1 MKKEINGKQPIK
13 GSLGSERTQSAMLF
27 NSVMILTMIAAAA
40 ATNEKCCIYADPLD
54 DITPDKAL
62 TMGNPP
68 SAASCV
74 KPYTLSATTCATSC
88 ATLKCTATYDGKTA
102 SVHVGTCGQSV
113 SVTDAKDFITKKGAK
128 DVSCGYMATAPGA
141 PAAAS
146 ANSTSKSSASS
157 IIPTMASTVMG
168 FLVVPSLMMS
178 LVQ

>member
-1 MKKEINGKQPIK
+1 
-13 GSLGSERTQSAMLF
+13 MLF

-40 ATNEKCCIYADPLD
+40 ATNQKCCIYADPLD
-54 DITPDKAL
+54 DLTPAKAL
-62 TMGNPP
+62 TMGTPP

-74 KPYTLSATTCATSC
+74 APYSVSATTCATSC

-113 SVTDAKDFITKKGAK
+113 SVTDAKDFITKKGGK
-128 DVSCGYMATAPGA
+128 DVSCSYMA
-141 PAAAS
+141 PAAAPAAPVAPAGIKPP

-157 IIPTMASTVMG
+157 IIPTMSSTVMG

-178 LVQ
+178 LVK